1 MSLFD
6 EQPPLIDSK
15 VLRQWLKS
23 NYSIFNIKDI
33 KIDHLACC
41 EISNF
46 CLHL

>member
-23 NYSIFNIKDI
+23 HYAIFNIKDI
-33 KIDHLACC
+33 KIKSLIFHT
-41 EISNF
+41 
-46 CLHL
+46 